1 MEIQT
6 RRKSPAI
13 VSAVI
18 SGIVTLIATILTIIF
33 GSQVQQFQ
41 NQAQQINVNVI
52 NTLGQSTASEMK
64 ISESSNI
71 EDTTRELTQAY
82 LDLQQESAELKKQVD
97 SLTDFILEKYPSSEV
112 DQLIKGGYIKETPPV
127 RLDNLEALD
136 GEFYDEVPTVKDLY
150 GTTHSVSYK
159 MRAIYSDVAWVK
171 FKLDKQYDKFT
182 ANIVTTE
189 DTNRDSNMSV
199 EVYVDGNLVSREDD
213 IVRSENIRP
222 IGANVSDG
230 NVLMIKV
237 IGSSNI
243 YGNICYISDAEL
255 TQLK

>member
-1 MEIQT
+1 METQT

-18 SGIVTLIATILTIIF
+18 SGIFALIATILTIIF

-71 EDTTRELTQAY
+71 EDIIRELTQAY
-82 LDLQQESAELKKQVD
+82 LDLQQENAELKSQVD

-127 RLDNLEALD
+127 RLDSLEVLD
-136 GEFYDEVPTVKDLY
+136 GERYEEVPSVKDLY

-159 MRAIYSDVAWVK
+159 MRAYYYEVAWVK
-171 FKLDKQYDKFT
+171 FKLDKQYDKFS
-182 ANIVTTE
+182 ANIVTSD
-189 DTNRDSNMSV
+189 DTGRDANMSV
-199 EVYVDGNLVSREDD
+199 EIYVDGNLVSREDD
-213 IVRSENIRP
+213 IVRDENVRS

-230 NVLMIKV
+230 SVLMIKV
-237 IGSSNI
+237 IATSNVSYNTCFI
-243 YGNICYISDAEL
+243 TDTEL
-255 TQLK
+255 TQIQ